1 MTARR
6 AIVLLDDGKEGEL
19 PLGDTLEG
27 AGSSS
32 GITLSQLIQEI
43 LSDRPGSR
51 VSDIWYDEQSQVVR
65 RIFSP
70 SPVTTAITTAYVGWL
85 PEIGWIV
92 GNSGSGA
99 GVTRPTANSQLLALN
114 TGTTASG
121 QCTLQ
126 TGSVAEPEVPTIG
139 DFTSGLTVA
148 KGNVKGWVSR
158 VTFNIPALST
168 SAQEFRVFLPGG
180 ISGGFSPSSPGPEE
194 FTLQYT
200 RTASVN
206 WRISYRNALNAIL
219 DTGIAANTGIL
230 EFVVYAER
238 LEDLTYAVRWGLRNS
253 GSSVYLASGTITDAY
268 INTPAWRA
276 ETFTKAALLQASAG
290 SITAS
295 VGTTNKV
302 LRIHSYSHAVLLSP
316 P

>member
-19 PLGDTLEG
+19 PVGDTLEG

-32 GITLSQLIQEI
+32 GITLSQIAQEI
-43 LSDRPGSR
+43 LSDSPGNR

-70 SPVTTAITTAYVGWL
+70 SPVTTAVKAYVGRL

-92 GNSGSGA
+92 GNSGTGA
-99 GVTRPTANSQLLALN
+99 GVTRPVANSQQLALN

-126 TGSVAEPEVPTIG
+126 TGSAANPEVPTIG
-139 DFTSGLTVA
+139 DFTPGLTVVP
-148 KGNVKGWVSR
+148 KGNVRGWVSR

-180 ISGGFSPSSPGPEE
+180 ISGGFSPSSPNSEE

-206 WRISYRNALNAIL
+206 WRISYRGGII

-238 LEDLTYAVRWGLRNS
+238 LEDLTYAVHWGLRNS
-253 GSSVYLASGTITDAY
+253 GSSSYLASGTITDAY
-268 INTPAWRA
+268 INTSAWRA
-276 ETFTKAALLQASAG
+276 ETFTKATLLQASAG

-295 VGTTNKV
+295 VGTTTKA

>member
-32 GITLSQLIQEI
+32 GPTLSQVAKEI
-43 LSDRPGSR
+43 LSDSPGNR

-65 RIFSP
+65 RTFSP
-70 SPVTTAITTAYVGWL
+70 SPVTTAITTAYVGRL

-126 TGSVAEPEVPTIG
+126 TGSAAGPEVPTIG
-139 DFTSGLTVA
+139 DFTPGTVVP
-148 KGNVKGWVSR
+148 KGNVRGWVSR
-158 VTFNIPALST
+158 VTFDIPALST

-180 ISGGFSPSSPGPEE
+180 ISGGFSPSSPGSEE

-206 WRISYRNALNAIL
+206 WRIAYRGGII
-219 DTGIAANTGIL
+219 DTGIAVNPGGVL

-253 GSSVYLASGTITDAY
+253 GSPVYLASGTITDAY
-268 INTPAWRA
+268 INTSAWRA

-290 SITAS
+290 SIMAS

>member
-32 GITLSQLIQEI
+32 GITLSQLAKEI
-43 LSDRPGSR
+43 LSDIPGSR

-70 SPVTTAITTAYVGWL
+70 SPVTTAVTTAYVGRL
-85 PEIGWIV
+85 PEIGWRA
-92 GNSGSGA
+92 GDFGAGA

-114 TGTTASG
+114 TGTTALG
-121 QCTLQ
+121 QCLIQ
-126 TGSVAEPEVPTIG
+126 TSTAAEVPTIG
-139 DFTSGLTVA
+139 DFTPGLVVP
-148 KGNVKGWVSR
+148 KGNVRGWVSR
-158 VTFNIPALST
+158 VIFDIPALST

-180 ISGGFSPSSPGPEE
+180 INGDFSPSSPGSEE

-206 WRISYRNALNAIL
+206 WRIAYRGGVI
-219 DTGIAANTGIL
+219 DTGIAVNAGGVL

-253 GSSVYLASGTITDAY
+253 GSPVYLASGTITDAY

-276 ETFTKAALLQASAG
+276 EPFTKAKLLEASAG
-290 SITAS
+290 RITAS

>member
-19 PLGDTLEG
+19 PVGDTLEG

-32 GITLSQLIQEI
+32 GITLSQLAREI
-43 LSDRPGSR
+43 LSERQGSR
-51 VSDIWYDEQSQVVR
+51 VSDIWYDDQSQVVR

-92 GNSGSGA
+92 GNSGAGA
-99 GVTRPTANSQLLALN
+99 GVTRPVANSQQLALN

-126 TGSVAEPEVPTIG
+126 TGSAAGPGVPTIG
-139 DFTSGLTVA
+139 DFTPGLTVP
-148 KGNVKGWVSR
+148 KGNVRGWVSR

-180 ISGGFSPSSPGPEE
+180 ISGGFSPSSPGSEE

-206 WRISYRNALNAIL
+206 WRIAYRGGII
-219 DTGIAANTGIL
+219 DTGIAVNPGGIL

-238 LEDLTYAVRWGLRNS
+238 LEALTYAVRWGLRNS

>member
-6 AIVLLDDGKEGEL
+6 ALVLLDDGKEGEL
-19 PLGDTLEG
+19 PVGDTLEG

-32 GITLSQLIQEI
+32 APTLSQIAQEI
-43 LSDRPGSR
+43 LSDSPGNR

-70 SPVTTAITTAYVGWL
+70 SPVTTAITAAYGGWL
-85 PEIGWIV
+85 AEIGWIV
-92 GNSGSGA
+92 GNSGTGA

-126 TGSVAEPEVPTIG
+126 TGYAAGPEVPAIG
-139 DFTSGLTVA
+139 DFTPGRVVP
-148 KGNVKGWVSR
+148 KGNVRGWVSR
-158 VTFNIPALST
+158 VTFDIPALST

-180 ISGGFSPSSPGPEE
+180 ISGGFSPSSPGSEE

-206 WRISYRNALNAIL
+206 WRIAYRGGII
-219 DTGIAANTGIL
+219 DTGIPVNAGGIL

-253 GSSVYLASGTITDAY
+253 GSPGYSASGTITDAY
-268 INTPAWRA
+268 INTSAWRA
-276 ETFTKAALLQASAG
+276 ETFTKSTLLQASAG

-295 VGTTNKV
+295 VGTTTKV

>member
-32 GITLSQLIQEI
+32 GITLSQLAQEI
-43 LSDRPGSR
+43 LSDSPGSR
-51 VSDIWYDEQSQVVR
+51 VSDIWYDNQSQVVR

-70 SPVTTAITTAYVGWL
+70 SPVTTAITTAYVGRL

-99 GVTRPTANSQLLALN
+99 GVTRPTANSQQLALN

-126 TGSVAEPEVPTIG
+126 TGSAAGPEVPTIG
-139 DFTSGLTVA
+139 DFTPGTVVP
-148 KGNVKGWVSR
+148 KGNVRGWVSR
-158 VTFNIPALST
+158 VTFDIPALST

-180 ISGGFSPSSPGPEE
+180 ISGGFSPSSPGSEE

-206 WRISYRNALNAIL
+206 WRIAYRGGII
-219 DTGIAANTGIL
+219 DTGIAVNPGGIL

-268 INTPAWRA
+268 INTSAWRA